1 MPRTKLF
8 NISFLQS
15 FCFLFLM
22 ASVLVSFVEYL
33 MDEKLFYRIKF
44 PFLSVILFF
53 DELKSWCSI
62 CQPNLSRVIL
72 INLMMV
78 FFSHSSLLIFFLSF
92 HWDISWIFE
101 FLLLIYLQFIHL
113 NSTYRSNLFLLWNDI
128 NCHLTI
134 LCCKFQVRLIL
145 FGSKELLIYQ
155 IVLHRYI
162 FLVLIRK
169 RLCMGSKLQPIIKKS
184 NTKQNLNKL

>member
-1 MPRTKLF
+1 
-8 NISFLQS
+8 
-15 FCFLFLM
+15 M

-92 HWDISWIFE
+92 HWDISWIVK
-101 FLLLIYLQFIHL
+101 FLLLKYLLFIHL
-113 NSTYRSNLFLLWNDI
+113 NSNYQSNLFLLWNDI

-134 LCCKFQVRLIL
+134 LCCKFPVRLIL